1 MDPYDIV
8 TSSLSTTIGLTWRG
22 SKQSKKKS
30 IDMKRW
36 IVMHGHAE
44 IAANVSE
51 CFQKSKRQDCFGS
64 FECFDFFAETRGSQ
78 NMRVPLPRSDN

>member
-44 IAANVSE
+44 IAANVPNA
-51 CFQKSKRQDCFGS
+51 SKNLNVKIALAALSALISLLRHEVARYAG
-64 FECFDFFAETRGSQ
+64 AAA
-78 NMRVPLPRSDN
+78 